1 MTDLY
6 YSLWDNYWRAYRI
19 NSEAAIQI
27 ALEQFPGQVMKV
39 EIDYKGDLLIYKVTI
54 KNTTGVYKVEID
66 ANTGQILE
74 VDVKVD

>member
-6 YSLWDNYWRAYRI
+6 YSLWDNYWRTYRI

-54 KNTTGVYKVEID
+54 RSTTGIYKVEID
-66 ANTGQILE
+66 ANAGKILE

>member
-6 YSLWDNYWRAYRI
+6 YSLWDNYWRTYRI

-39 EIDYKGDLLIYKVTI
+39 EIDYKEDLLIYKVTI
-54 KNTTGVYKVEID
+54 KNITGVYKVEID

>member
-6 YSLWDNYWRAYRI
+6 YSLWDNYWRTYRI

-39 EIDYKGDLLIYKVTI
+39 EIDYKEDLLIYKVTI
-54 KNTTGVYKVEID
+54 KNITGVYKVEID
-66 ANTGQILE
+66 AYTGQIL
-74 VDVKVD
+74 V

>member
-6 YSLWDNYWRAYRI
+6 YSLWDNYWRTYRI

-39 EIDYKGDLLIYKVTI
+39 EIDYKDELLIYKVTI
-54 KNTTGVYKVEID
+54 RSTTGIYKVEID

-74 VDVKVD
+74 VDVKVN